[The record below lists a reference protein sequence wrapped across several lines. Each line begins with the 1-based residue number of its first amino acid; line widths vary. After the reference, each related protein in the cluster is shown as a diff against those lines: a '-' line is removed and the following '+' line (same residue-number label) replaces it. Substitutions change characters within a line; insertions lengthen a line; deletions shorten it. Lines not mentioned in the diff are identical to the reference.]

1 MRHRFFS
8 EILPLL
14 GVDKTDG
21 SAQRAQ
27 VAMPDVTGMNVKDAR
42 AILREAGI
50 DAVVD
55 GTQQTVTGQLPPVG
69 TQVQEGFCA
78 MLYVTGEQA
87 PKAEEYTQ
95 VPDVIGLPLREGAKA
110 LEEAGLALDAQGDGI
125 AIKQSPAAGT
135 YAAAG
140 DTVTVKY
147 REP

>member
-1 MRHRFFS
+1 
-8 EILPLL
+8 
-14 GVDKTDG
+14 
-21 SAQRAQ
+21 
-27 VAMPDVTGMNVKDAR
+27 MNVKDAR